1 MAEKT
6 SSEIAIMLNGEPHK
20 LEGEISVK
28 QLVESL
34 KIKLSR
40 VAVELNR
47 EVVPKAHHADTIIR
61 AGDVVE
67 VINFVGGG

>member
-1 MAEKT
+1 V
-6 SSEIAIMLNGEPHK
+6 K
-20 LEGEISVK
+20 LT
-28 QLVESL
+28 
-34 KIKLSR
+34 R

-47 EVVPKAHHADTIIR
+47 EVVPKARYEDTIIR